1 MKGKVTEVFESYQ
14 GEGLYFGQR
23 QVFVRLSGCNIN
35 CGFCDTVTDYY
46 FECEPEE
53 LFKKVIPFKKKYRF
67 ISFTGGEP
75 LLQKDFLK
83 ESLIHSH
90 KLGFKNYLDTNGTLP
105 EALEEV
111 IAEVD
116 IVAMDFKLPSST
128 GAGKFWDQHRKFLK
142 ISSIQD
148 CFVKAIICLSTAE
161 EDLAEAIKIIK
172 EVDRSTVLVLQ
183 PNSCEPA
190 EELLEKAKQFQKI
203 CSGQGVIS
211 CVIPQMHKVLGVR

>member
-1 MKGKVTEVFESYQ
+1 MKGKVVEVFESYQ

-23 QVFVRLSGCNIN
+23 QVFVRLFGCNIG
-35 CGFCDTVTDYY
+35 CKFCDTKVDYY

-53 LFKKVIPFKKKYRF
+53 LFKKIVPFKKSYRF

-75 LLQKDFLK
+75 LTQKDFLK
-83 ESLIHSH
+83 EALILGH
-90 KLGFKNYLDTNGTLP
+90 KHGFKNYLDTNGTLP

-128 GAGKFWDQHRKFLK
+128 GEGNFWEQHRRFLK

-148 CFVKAIICLSTAE
+148 CFVKAVICLSTTE
-161 EDLAEAIKIIK
+161 EDLRQALKLIK
-172 EVDRSTVLVLQ
+172 EGDHNTALVLQ
-183 PNSCEPA
+183 PNSFEPQK
-190 EELLEKAKQFQKI
+190 ELLEKVSRYQAI
-203 CSGQGVIS
+203 CASAGVVS
-211 CVIPQMHKVLGVR
+211 CVIPQMHRILGIM

>member
-35 CGFCDTVTDYY
+35 CGFCDTRTDYY
-46 FECEPEE
+46 FECEPQE
-53 LFKKVIPFKKKYRF
+53 LLKKVIPFKKNYRF
-67 ISFTGGEP
+67 VSFTGGEP

-83 ESLIHSH
+83 EALILSH
-90 KLGFKNYLDTNGTLP
+90 RHGFKNYLDTNGTLP

-128 GAGKFWDQHRKFLK
+128 GQAEFWGEHRKFLK

-161 EDLAEAIKIIK
+161 EDLGKAIEIIK
-172 EVDRSTVLVLQ
+172 GIDRGTVLVLQ
-183 PNSCEPA
+183 PNSLQPQA
-190 EELLEKAKQFQKI
+190 ELLGKARKFQEI

-211 CVIPQMHKVLGVR
+211 CVIPQMHKVIGMR

>member
-23 QVFVRLSGCNIN
+23 QIFVRLNGCNIN
-35 CGFCDTVTDYY
+35 CKFCDTKVGYY
-46 FECEPEE
+46 FECGPEE
-53 LFKKVIPFKKKYRF
+53 LFKKVIPFKENYRF
-67 ISFTGGEP
+67 VSFTGGEP

-83 ESLIHSH
+83 ETLILSH
-90 KLGFKNYLDTNGTLP
+90 KHGFKNYLDTNGTLP

-128 GAGKFWDQHRKFLK
+128 GGGKFWDQHRKFLK

-148 CFVKAIICLSTAE
+148 CFVKAIICLSTTE
-161 EDLAEAIKIIK
+161 EDLAEAIKLIK

-183 PNSCEPA
+183 PNSFESPA
-190 EELLEKAKQFQKI
+190 ELLKKTKEYQFI

-211 CVIPQMHKVLGVR
+211 CVIPQMHKVIGVR